1 MICLNALNYRES
13 LAPKTCPGVPA
24 GPPPL
29 VADYDEEDESLD
41 SDVST
46 RGKKIRFAA
55 EDNQNSKSNQKVK
68 EFISKKPILL
78 KIIFNLPKLID
89 PMSYIKFIIFRN
101 SLVKIKVM

>member
-1 MICLNALNYRES
+1 MLHAFDYRES

-55 EDNQNSKSNQKVK
+55 EDNQNSKNNQKVK
-68 EFISKKPILL
+68 EFIGKTPILL
-78 KIIFNLPKLID
+78 QIILLIKRI
-89 PMSYIKFIIFRN
+89 YCHQANHFRC
-101 SLVKIKVM
+101 LT

>member
-1 MICLNALNYRES
+1 MLNAFAYRES

-55 EDNQNSKSNQKVK
+55 EDNQNSKNNQKVK
-68 EFISKKPILL
+68 EFFGKRPIL
-78 KIIFNLPKLID
+78 
-89 PMSYIKFIIFRN
+89 IKN
-101 SLVKIKVM
+101 IKCPQVNHFLCLT